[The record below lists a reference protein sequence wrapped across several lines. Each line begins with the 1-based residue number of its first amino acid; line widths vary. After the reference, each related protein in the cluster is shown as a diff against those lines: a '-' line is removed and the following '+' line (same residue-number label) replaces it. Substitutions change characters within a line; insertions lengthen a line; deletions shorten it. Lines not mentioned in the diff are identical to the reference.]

1 MPLFNINACED
12 IPPDLLAQAKALP
25 EGAPI
30 VVMVHGYGYSPTD
43 PRRDP
48 HAHIFALEPSY
59 DLNTALSWPRA
70 LGLGGQNPVEGIA
83 VGFGWE
89 SSGRLA
95 RIYDMAEI
103 AAQRLA
109 RLTTRL
115 ALVSGRPVGII
126 AHSMGCRVALRALRH
141 LHEGRVSRMVLLAAA
156 EFQSRAE
163 EAMTSPAGRACE
175 ILNVTTRE
183 NDIFDLLMELGVG
196 RGRERCIGNGLTRP
210 LRNWLDLQI
219 DAPEVIA
226 TLCNIGYPVGV
237 ADRRVSHFSCYMR
250 EGLFDLYRTVLRAP
264 DRLPLPYLAQALPQA
279 QAPRWSRLFAR
290 PRTAPLRLPFVHH
303 SAD

>member
-1 MPLFNINACED
+1 MPLFNINACA
-12 IPPDLLAQAKALP
+12 PLPAKLLAQAETLP

-30 VVMVHGYGYSPTD
+30 VVMVHGYGYSPSD
-43 PRRDP
+43 PKRDP
-48 HAHIFALEPSY
+48 HSHIFALEPSY
-59 DLNTALSWPRA
+59 DLNTGLSWPRA
-70 LGLGGQNPVEGIA
+70 LGLGARDPGAGIA

-89 SSGRLA
+89 STGRLA

-109 RLTTRL
+109 HLATRL
-115 ALVSGRPVGII
+115 SLVSGRPVGFI

-141 LHEGRVSRMVLLAAA
+141 LHEGHVSRMVLLAAA

-163 EAMTSPAGRACE
+163 EAMASPAGRSCE

-183 NDIFDLLMELGVG
+183 NDLFDFLMELGVG
-196 RGRERCIGNGLTRP
+196 RGRERCIGNGLSRP

-226 TLCNIGYPVGV
+226 RLAEIGYPVGV
-237 ADRRVSHFSCYMR
+237 ADKRVCHFSCYMR
-250 EGLFDLYRTVLRAP
+250 TGLFDLYRAVLRTP

-290 PRTAPLRLPFVHH
+290 PRTALLRLPFAHH
-303 SAD
+303 GAD